1 MKLRKS
7 KGLPLMHAASAS
19 ATWGDDANLA
29 GGPSQT
35 SASAEGKCGRG
46 EHPPRRRA
54 WMQLFPGGVAS
65 CTVVS
70 GSGFRG
76 KPPLRMAT
84 RQSQEERV
92 PRAAVC
98 EMLSDP
104 TSSCPLRNFGENV
117 LLRATAGHSREEIGV
132 GGPDGQGVC
141 LHLPAHSTSLV
152 CLSFPRE
159 GHSSLVFQHPSLRG
173 ARTPGSSWDIWWIE
187 MGTGALNRAS
197 QT

>member
-1 MKLRKS
+1 MQPAP
-7 KGLPLMHAASAS
+7 LP
-19 ATWGDDANLA
+19 
-29 GGPSQT
+29 
-35 SASAEGKCGRG
+35 RG
-46 EHPPRRRA
+46 EMTPTWRAARARHPPRQRGSA
-54 WMQLFPGGVAS
+54 GAAS
-65 CTVVS
+65 TPAAQGLDAAVSRWRPSCAVVS
-70 GSGFRG
+70 GSSFQG

-132 GGPDGQGVC
+132 GGPDRRGVC

-173 ARTPGSSWDIWWIE
+173 ARTPGSS
-187 MGTGALNRAS
+187 
-197 QT
+197 